1 MGSMNHFNNNNQE
14 KSSIMEYRKLY
25 RSRTDRKLAGI
36 CGGLGI
42 HFGMDPVII
51 RIIFIVLTLF
61 GGSGLLL
68 YFIMVLVVPDEPG
81 DGYYEKKNDRR
92 EERFEQFAEEIKEN
106 AESFGRDVKEQYEYY
121 QEKSQVGRWVL
132 AIIGVL
138 LIGAGI
144 IWLLSNF
151 LPLFSPKI
159 YFPAFL
165 ILIGLIILL
174 TSFRNTKN

>member
-1 MGSMNHFNNNNQE
+1 
-14 KSSIMEYRKLY
+14 MEYRKLY

-36 CGGLGI
+36 CGGLGA

-68 YFIMVLVVPDEPG
+68 YIIMALVVPDEPG

-106 AESFGRDVKEQYEYY
+106 AESFGRDVKDQFEYY
-121 QEKSQVGRWVL
+121 QDKSEVGRWVL
-132 AIIGVL
+132 AVIGVL

-144 IWLLSNF
+144 IRLLSNF

-165 ILIGLIILL
+165 IVIGLIILL

>member
-1 MGSMNHFNNNNQE
+1 
-14 KSSIMEYRKLY
+14 MEYRKLY

-36 CGGLGI
+36 CGGLGT

-61 GGSGLLL
+61 GGSGLVL
-68 YFIMVLVVPDEPG
+68 YIIMALIVPDEPV
-81 DGYYEKKNDRR
+81 DDYYEKKNDGR

-106 AESFGRDVKEQYEYY
+106 AESFGRDVKDQFEYY
-121 QEKSQVGRWVL
+121 QEKSRVGRWVL

-138 LIGAGI
+138 LIGAGV

-151 LPLFSPKI
+151 LPLFSPTI